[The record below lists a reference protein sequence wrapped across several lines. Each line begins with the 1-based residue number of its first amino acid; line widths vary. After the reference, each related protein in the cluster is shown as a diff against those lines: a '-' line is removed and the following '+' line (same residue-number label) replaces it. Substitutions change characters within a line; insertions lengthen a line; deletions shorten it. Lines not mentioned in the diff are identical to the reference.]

1 MTSGMFHD
9 LHLRRSRRALAVA
22 AIVATMLATL
32 TPLYPARAATVPAP
46 QQTA

>member
-1 MTSGMFHD
+1 MFHD
-9 LHLRRSRRALAVA
+9 LHLRRSRRALALA

-32 TPLYPARAATVPAP
+32 TPIHPARAATISVA